1 MSSAGS
7 VTVDH
12 LSRKAVLYVRQST
25 IRQVRENETSL
36 EFQLALRK
44 KIIEYGWPPE
54 RIEVIDCDLGV
65 SGKYSENREGYQKL
79 IADVA
84 IGSVGV
90 IASWDAS
97 RLSRNNSDWAKI
109 IDFCTMTNTLVLD
122 EDGIYDP
129 TVPTDRLLLG
139 VKGSISEM
147 EWYSIRKRMSAG
159 LVTKASSGELQLKL
173 PVGYVF
179 NPLGKIIKDPNK
191 DVQVAVKK
199 LFSTFNL
206 RSCEL

>member
-1 MSSAGS
+1 MNGAGS
-7 VTVDH
+7 ITVDH

-79 IADVA
+79 IADVV

-179 NPLGKIIKDPNK
+179 NPLGKIIKDGKPDYRLIKNWR
-191 DVQVAVKK
+191 
-199 LFSTFNL
+199 FSD
-206 RSCEL
+206 